1 MPWKLS
7 FHLKLRISRISCRL
21 QWCKGVRRGGAQLS
35 NGKNKNKIWG
45 HYRVHLEHSFR
56 IHSFSKHSDFTVK
69 CYRQYP
75 FHQKVAPMVQYILH
89 LYIFNRERERGREG
103 ERESGR
109 RACMHACKKKTSRTS
124 TRICM
129 YVYVYIYTY
138 IYIYI
143 YRERDI
149 YRRAHRCVYIYIDDS
164 FICFFSA
171 HFQIY

>member
-103 ERESGR
+103 ERERGRLTR
-109 RACMHACKKKTSRTS
+109 RARPPSCLVSAALVEIFTSQS
-124 TRICM
+124 TRK
-129 YVYVYIYTY
+129 
-138 IYIYI
+138 
-143 YRERDI
+143 
-149 YRRAHRCVYIYIDDS
+149 
-164 FICFFSA
+164 FSMCNA
-171 HFQIY
+171 DFWECLPV

>member
-1 MPWKLS
+1 MV
-7 FHLKLRISRISCRL
+7 
-21 QWCKGVRRGGAQLS
+21 QRRAAWTKKKS

-109 RACMHACKKKTSRTS
+109 RACMHACIFVPVTIKGGG
-124 TRICM
+124 
-129 YVYVYIYTY
+129 V
-138 IYIYI
+138 
-143 YRERDI
+143 
-149 YRRAHRCVYIYIDDS
+149 
-164 FICFFSA
+164 FFSIRVGGGVSLISNETVKISLHLIFFA
-171 HFQIY
+171 SSFPSL